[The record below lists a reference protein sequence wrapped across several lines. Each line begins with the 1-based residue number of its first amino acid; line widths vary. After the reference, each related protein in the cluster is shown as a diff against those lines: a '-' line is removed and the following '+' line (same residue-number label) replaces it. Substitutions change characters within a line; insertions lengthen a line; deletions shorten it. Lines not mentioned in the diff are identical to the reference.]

1 MHVRLAVVLVTWLSC
16 GCLCFVP
23 RPRNAVTLS
32 VIMSF
37 RGNAHGNVL
46 VLAGGNVN
54 FV

>member
-1 MHVRLAVVLVTWLSC
+1 MHVRLAVVRVTWLSC
-16 GCLCFVP
+16 GCLCFVLH
-23 RPRNAVTLS
+23 PRNAVALS
-32 VIMSF
+32 VVVSF